1 MACDKSSSGMNSGW
15 RVYLE
20 PGALRMAVFGFS
32 SGLPLLLVIG
42 TLGFWLREAGVDL
55 ATIGFLSWWG

>member
-1 MACDKSSSGMNSGW
+1 MACNKASSNKKSGW

-20 PGALRMAVFGFS
+20 PGSIRMAVFGFS

-55 ATIGFLSWWG
+55 GGRRII